1 MPSPAK
7 SLNKLPGKP
16 PGKSSSKSNGGAKRR
31 ARPRRSNAERSA
43 TTRGKLIQ
51 AAIDSLYEEGYSAT
65 TTISVAARARVS
77 RGAMLHQFP
86 TRVEMLL
93 AVAEF
98 IVADHSRI
106 RREQLAP
113 FGEGLKRFYAAA
125 DVSWAVSSRPSSIAL
140 LEIMMATR
148 SDKDLRKGFAPF
160 LKLWAEMRRAAAQR
174 MAVSLGIPDA
184 LDDLEVLISLHQ
196 STMRGLAIEL
206 MFAHDADDVERM
218 RQMQTAYER
227 AYAEKLV
234 AMYRER
240 KKE

>member
-1 MPSPAK
+1 MR
-7 SLNKLPGKP
+7 
-16 PGKSSSKSNGGAKRR
+16 SKTKTATKGRAAPRPKVRR
-31 ARPRRSNAERSA
+31 TNAERSA
-43 TTRGKLIQ
+43 ATRSKLIQ

-93 AVAEF
+93 SVAEY
-98 IVADHSRI
+98 IVAEHSRQ

-113 FGEGLKRFYAAA
+113 YGEGLKRFYAAA
-125 DVSWAVSSRPSSIAL
+125 DVSWAVNSRPSAIAL

-160 LKLWAEMRRAAAQR
+160 LKLWADMRRQAAER
-174 MAVSLGIPDA
+174 MSVSLNAPGAADK
-184 LDDLEVLISLHQ
+184 LEVLIALHQ
-196 STMRGLAIEL
+196 TVMRGLAIEL
-206 MFAHDADDVERM
+206 MFAHDAEEVESM
-218 RQMQTAYER
+218 RQLQASFDR

-234 AMYRER
+234 AEFG
-240 KKE
+240 KQNPKS